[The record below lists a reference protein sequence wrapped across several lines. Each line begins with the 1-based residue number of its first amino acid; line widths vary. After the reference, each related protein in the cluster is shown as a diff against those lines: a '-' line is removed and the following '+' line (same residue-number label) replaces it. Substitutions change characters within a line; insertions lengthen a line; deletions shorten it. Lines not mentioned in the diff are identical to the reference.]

1 MGACEEG
8 EMNFILGII
17 IGLAVGGLLVH
28 LAHEYFDAML
38 SKDEEEW
45 K

>member
-1 MGACEEG
+1 MEL
-8 EMNFILGII
+8 ILGII

-38 SKDEEEW
+38 SKDEEMTDAD
-45 K
+45 

>member
-1 MGACEEG
+1 M
-8 EMNFILGII
+8 MDFILGII
-17 IGLAVGGLLVH
+17 IGIAVGGLLVH
-28 LAHEYFDAML
+28 LAHEYFDSML

>member
-1 MGACEEG
+1 MEL
-8 EMNFILGII
+8 ILGII

-38 SKDEEEW
+38 SKDEELDQQW
-45 K
+45 FGRKK

>member
-1 MGACEEG
+1 MMEL
-8 EMNFILGII
+8 ILGII
-17 IGLAVGGLLVH
+17 IGLAIGGLLVH

>member
-1 MGACEEG
+1 MMEL
-8 EMNFILGII
+8 ILGII
-17 IGLAVGGLLVH
+17 IGLAIGGLLVH

-38 SKDEEEW
+38 AKDEEEL